1 MHTEWID
8 QLSAYLDDELD
19 LAARRRL
26 EAHLAQCPACAAVY
40 RDLGEIVRTA
50 PEYRGEDPARD
61 LWPGIAAG
69 IEASRVV
76 ELRPAPAVRA
86 ARRWMPLAIAAAGVA
101 AVGLGGALWYR
112 GYEQGRATARV
123 VVAER
128 PVPSAVQP
136 AAASAVMASPSYS
149 AAVADLERSLEA
161 NRSRLDTATVRIV
174 EENLRTI
181 DRAIAESQAAI
192 QRDPANAYL
201 NDQIA
206 ANMRR
211 KLALLR
217 LAARAASKET

>member
-1 MHTEWID
+1 MHSEWTD
-8 QLSAYLDDELD
+8 QFSAYLDDELD

-26 EAHLAQCPACAAVY
+26 EAHLAQCPACSAVY
-40 RDLGEIVRTA
+40 RDLQEIVREA
-50 PEYRGEDPARD
+50 KDYAGEEPATD
-61 LWPGIAAG
+61 LWPRIAAG
-69 IEASRVV
+69 IEASRIV
-76 ELRPAPAVRA
+76 EFRPAAPARA
-86 ARRWMPLAIAAAGVA
+86 GRRWMPVAIAAAGFL
-101 AVGLGGALWYR
+101 AVGLGGTLWYR
-112 GYEQGRATARV
+112 GYEQGRAAARA

-128 PVPSAVQP
+128 AAPSAVQP
-136 AAASAVMASPSYS
+136 VSSNAVTASPTYS
-149 AAVADLERSLEA
+149 AAVADLERTLEA
-161 NRSRLDTATVRIV
+161 NRSRLDTTTVRIV

-206 ANMRR
+206 ANLRR